1 MTTLIYE
8 EKIKNRIKDQKSFQF
23 NFDEKKRKN
32 VKWIEEAQRLVT

>member
-8 EKIKNRIKDQKSFQF
+8 EKIKIELKIKKVF
-23 NFDEKKRKN
+23 NSILTKKKRKN